1 MSEISLPKTTTNLQ
15 KMPLTI
21 DSPVAVR
28 NGEELDIEALN
39 AYLQDQVA
47 DITAIQSISQF
58 PGGYSNLTYLVS
70 TLDKEYVLRRPPF
83 GAKIASAHDMGREF
97 RVLSMLKG
105 HYAKIPMPT
114 VFCETDHILGSPFY
128 MMERVK
134 GIILRAKDAE
144 NPALTQELMTDL
156 SKNLIDNLADLHA
169 LDLEKTNLQS
179 LGKPEGYVPRQV
191 AGWIKRYNN
200 AITDD
205 LPDMRKIA
213 TWMEANL
220 PPEQQPTFIHNDY
233 KYDNVVLNPHNVS
246 EIAAV
251 LDWEMA
257 TVGDPLMDLG
267 TSLAYWSEA
276 SDEPFTKFFNL
287 TWLPGN
293 MTREQVVQHYAQKTG
308 RDVSAFVFYY
318 VYGLYKNAVIA
329 QQIYA
334 RWKAGFTKDP
344 RFGALIDGVKL
355 YAKMG
360 VRAIETNRI

>member
-1 MSEISLPKTTTNLQ
+1 MALH
-15 KMPLTI
+15 I
-21 DSPVAVR
+21 DTPVETR
-28 NGEELDIEALN
+28 KGEELDIKALN
-39 AYLQDQVA
+39 KYLQSHVA
-47 DITAIQSISQF
+47 DITEVQTVSQF

-70 TLDKEYVLRRPPF
+70 TLDKEYVLRRPPL
-83 GAKIASAHDMGREF
+83 GAKIASAHDMSREF
-97 RVLSMLKG
+97 RVLSMLEG
-105 HYAKIPMPT
+105 HYAKIPKPT
-114 VFCETDHILGSPFY
+114 VFCEDEAILGSPFY

-134 GIILRAKDAE
+134 GIILRAKDAT
-144 NPALTQELMTDL
+144 NPALTPTLMADL
-156 SKNLIDNLADLHA
+156 SKSLIDNLADLHA
-169 LDLEKTNLQS
+169 LDLTSTKLIT

-205 LPDMRKIA
+205 LPDMERIA
-213 TWMEANL
+213 SWMQDNL
-220 PPEQQPTFIHNDY
+220 PPEQSPTFIHNDY
-233 KYDNVVLNPHNVS
+233 KYDNVVLNPNNVS

-257 TVGDPLMDLG
+257 TVGDPLIDLG
-267 TSLAYWSEA
+267 TSLAYWSENN
-276 SDEPFTKFFNL
+276 DEPFTKYFNL

-293 MTREQVVQHYAQKTG
+293 MTREEVVQYYAKRTG
-308 RDVSAFVFYY
+308 RDVSNFVFYY

-334 RWKAGFTKDP
+334 RWKAGFSKDP

-360 VRAIETNRI
+360 IKAIETNRI